1 MTSERFYGLIPAAG
15 AGERMGSARPKQY
28 LKLLG
33 RPLLY
38 HSVKAL
44 LANDRIDT
52 VFVVLA
58 PADGDFKQY
67 EWSEFGE
74 RIAPLYCGGATR
86 HDSVLNGLVAASSTV
101 ESDDWILVHDAARPC
116 LGQRELQ
123 RMLDEL
129 ATDEVGGILGVPVAD
144 TLKRAD
150 AAGRIQ
156 ATEPREQL
164 WQAQT
169 PQMFRH
175 GLLLQALGRTAKLS
189 DEAGAIEA
197 MGLQPKLVQGSGT
210 NLKVTY
216 PEDLQLAQTILA
228 SRGTQ
233 A

>member
-15 AGERMGSARPKQY
+15 AGERMGTAKPKQY

-44 LANDRIDT
+44 LAEDRIDA

-58 PADGDFKQY
+58 PADREFKNY
-67 EWSEFGE
+67 DWSEFGE
-74 RIAPLYCGGATR
+74 RLAPLYCGGATR

-116 LGQRELQ
+116 LGQSELQ
-123 RMLDEL
+123 RMLDAL

-156 ATEPREQL
+156 STEPREQL

-175 GLLLQALGRTAKLS
+175 GLLLQALRRTAKLT

-197 MGLQPKLVQGSGT
+197 MGLRPKLVQGTRT

-216 PEDLQLAQTILA
+216 SEDLQLAQTMLA

-233 A
+233 

>member
-1 MTSERFYGLIPAAG
+1 
-15 AGERMGSARPKQY
+15 
-28 LKLLG
+28 
-33 RPLLY
+33 
-38 HSVKAL
+38 
-44 LANDRIDT
+44 
-52 VFVVLA
+52 
-58 PADGDFKQY
+58 
-67 EWSEFGE
+67 
-74 RIAPLYCGGATR
+74 
-86 HDSVLNGLVAASSTV
+86 
-101 ESDDWILVHDAARPC
+101 
-116 LGQRELQ
+116 
-123 RMLDEL
+123 MLDEL

>member
-1 MTSERFYGLIPAAG
+1 MASERFYGLIPAAG

-44 LANDRIDT
+44 LANDNIDT

-58 PADGDFKQY
+58 PADGDFKLHD
-67 EWSEFGE
+67 WSEFGE

-86 HDSVLNGLVAASSTV
+86 HDSVLNGLVAASSTL
-101 ESDDWILVHDAARPC
+101 EPDDWILVHDAARPC

-123 RMLDEL
+123 RMLDTL
-129 ATDEVGGILGVPVAD
+129 AADAVGGILGVPVAD

-156 ATEPREQL
+156 STEAREHL

-233 A
+233 T

>member
-1 MTSERFYGLIPAAG
+1 MMSERFFGLIPAAG
-15 AGERMGSARPKQY
+15 AGERMGLDTPKQY

-33 RPLLY
+33 RTMLY
-38 HSVKAL
+38 HSVNAL
-44 LANDRIDT
+44 LADARIDT

-58 PADGDFKQY
+58 PVDREFRQHAWG
-67 EWSEFGE
+67 EFGE

-86 HDSVLNGLVAASSTV
+86 HDSVLNGLVAASSTAQA
-101 ESDDWILVHDAARPC
+101 DDWMLVHDAARPC

-123 RMLDEL
+123 RMLDAL

-156 ATEPREQL
+156 TTEPREHL
-164 WQAQT
+164 WLAQT

-175 GLLLQALGRTAKLS
+175 GLLLQALSRTGKLT
-189 DEAGAIEA
+189 DEAGAVEA
-197 MGLQPKLVQGSGT
+197 MGLKPKLVQGAAT

-216 PEDLQLAQTILA
+216 AEDLQLAQTILA

-233 A
+233 T

>member
-1 MTSERFYGLIPAAG
+1 MTSEGFYGLIPAAG
-15 AGERMGSARPKQY
+15 AGERMGSDKPKQY

-58 PADGDFKQY
+58 PADDEFKKFD
-67 EWSEFGE
+67 WSGFGE
-74 RIAPLYCGGATR
+74 RVAPLYCGGATR
-86 HDSVLNGLVAASSTV
+86 HDSVLNGLVAVSSTV
-101 ESDDWILVHDAARPC
+101 EPDDWILVHDAARPC
-116 LGQRELQ
+116 LDHEELQ
-123 RMLDEL
+123 RMLDAL
-129 ATDEVGGILGVPVAD
+129 SKDEVGGILGVPVAD

-156 ATEPREQL
+156 VTEPREHL

-175 GLLLQALGRTAKLS
+175 GLLLQALSRSANLT

-197 MGLQPKLVQGSGT
+197 LGMQPKLVQGSHA

-216 PEDLQLAQTILA
+216 PEDMQLAQTILA
-228 SRGTQ
+228 SRRTQ
-233 A
+233 K